1 MFSDKQLKDMILP
14 LLMEY
19 PDLSDNTTA
28 HKNFCGF
35 QADRTDDPQSGI
47 VCIIKLRFQLL
58 LICI

>member
-19 PDLSDNTTA
+19 PDLSDNTA

-35 QADRTDDPQSGI
+35 QADRTDDPLSGI
-47 VCIIKLRFQLL
+47 DP
-58 LICI
+58 

>member
-35 QADRTDDPQSGI
+35 QADRTDDPLSGI
-47 VCIIKLRFQLL
+47 AP
-58 LICI
+58 

>member
-35 QADRTDDPQSGI
+35 QADRTDDRQGT
-47 VCIIKLRFQLL
+47 
-58 LICI
+58 

>member
-28 HKNFCGF
+28 HK
-35 QADRTDDPQSGI
+35 I
-47 VCIIKLRFQLL
+47 LRFPGRQDR
-58 LICI
+58 

>member
-35 QADRTDDPQSGI
+35 
-47 VCIIKLRFQLL
+47 
-58 LICI
+58 

>member
-35 QADRTDDPQSGI
+35 GSDHLAG
-47 VCIIKLRFQLL
+47 CH
-58 LICI
+58 LIQRI